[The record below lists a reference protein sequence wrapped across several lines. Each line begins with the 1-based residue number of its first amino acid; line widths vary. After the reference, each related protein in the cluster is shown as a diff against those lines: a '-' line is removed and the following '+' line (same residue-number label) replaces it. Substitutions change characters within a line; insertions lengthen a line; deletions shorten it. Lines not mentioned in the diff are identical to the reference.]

1 VTVELVPIE
10 GLPDIVPGVDLAS
23 VLAVPLRTAGLADGD
38 VVVVTSKIVSKS
50 EGRLVPG
57 TDRAA
62 AVAAETV
69 RVVARRGDLVIAE
82 TRHGFVCAN
91 AGVDASNLEDGVLA
105 LLPEDPDRSAAAL
118 LEALEDS
125 LGLERLGVVIT
136 DTFGRAWR
144 TGLVNVAIGCAGLP
158 AVIDLRGRTD
168 HHGRLL
174 EATIV
179 AYADEIAAA
188 SGLVMAKDARVPV
201 AIVRGLAP
209 PDAPPG
215 PATDL
220 IRPPDED
227 LFRTSPLEALRAAP
241 ASAFAPGEVPRAT
254 LEEAIA
260 VAASGAGALPAG
272 TAFAVVASPEGL
284 RALGRAVPVPHGTA
298 AVIGVTIAG
307 ERDGEVAVAAVIG
320 ERLRLALEAL
330 GLGSDRIPAG
340 DDDRTILAAL
350 GGGAGSRAIDL
361 LAVGRAPE
369 GAAPSPRPPVD
380 PSDLTSWR

>member
-1 VTVELVPIE
+1 MTVELVPIE
-10 GLPDIVPGVDLAS
+10 GLPDVEPGTDLAAL
-23 VLAVPLRTAGLADGD
+23 LASPLRAAGLAEGD
-38 VVVVTSKIVSKS
+38 VVVVTSKIVSKA

-57 TDRAA
+57 TDRAE

-105 LLPEDPDRSAAAL
+105 LLPEDPDRSAAVL
-118 LEALEDS
+118 REALEGS

-158 AVIDLRGRTD
+158 AAVDLRGRTD

-179 AYADEIAAA
+179 AFADEIAAA
-188 SGLVMAKDARVPV
+188 SGLVMAKDARIPV
-201 AIVRGLAP
+201 AIVRGLEP
-209 PDAPPG
+209 PDGPDG

-220 IRPPDED
+220 IRPPEED
-227 LFRTSPLEALRAAP
+227 LFRSSPLEALRAG
-241 ASAFAPGEVPRAT
+241 SYGAFGRGEVPRPT

-260 VAASGAGALPAG
+260 AAAATTAGSLPANV
-272 TAFAVVASPEGL
+272 AFAVVSSAEGL
-284 RALGRAVPVPHGTA
+284 RELGRLMPLPRGTA
-298 AVIGVTIAG
+298 AVIGVTITGGSEDDVAG
-307 ERDGEVAVAAVIG
+307 AAAIG

-330 GLGSDRIPAG
+330 GLGADRLPAG
-340 DDDRTILAAL
+340 GDDRAIRGLL
-350 GGGAGSRAIDL
+350 GGAGSRAIDL
-361 LAVGRAPE
+361 LATGRAPG
-369 GAAPSPRPPVD
+369 GAAPTPRPPVD